1 LKPENEISVLTSL
14 LEVEKLPKNNK
25 LIQEHFIV
33 YCFSFIRKGTPE
45 TELPR
50 RKSTEK
56 AKKSNVQKF
65 PNLTKYTIRSRYNN
79 ELESTKKQSVKER

>member
-1 LKPENEISVLTSL
+1 MKPENEISVLTSL

-56 AKKSNVQKF
+56 AKKTNVQKF
-65 PNLTKYTIRSRYNN
+65 PAIFLLQDRQKMGIL
-79 ELESTKKQSVKER
+79 ELLF